1 MAFPYFRSE
10 KVGEDQQVTS
20 IQIVNEIVFFEL
32 NRSEFSRTFLPKY
45 LNQTER
51 RLCSLKLSLS
61 VRIRRL
67 SQAPLG

>member
-20 IQIVNEIVFFEL
+20 IQIMNKIVFFEP
-32 NRSEFSRTFLPKY
+32 NRSEFSRALLPKY

-51 RLCSLKLSLS
+51 RLCSLNLSVS
-61 VRIRRL
+61 VRILRL
-67 SQAPLG
+67 SQAPFG